1 MNNTS
6 VEFSE
11 WEYRNIALA
20 ATAQCALLVHE
31 LATKGD
37 ADPRQLRACVDPLL
51 VLDPKSNAD
60 VYPSVAAFSTGLNAL
75 QQAFSGANTQQFPE
89 AVRYMLGMTV
99 LQQKISRMPGLQA
112 KIRKGLQAA
121 QPLATGFTDD
131 VATTGIAADFPYAE
145 TARLYQ
151 NTISTLSYRIHV
163 AGNPEHLRNQLVADK
178 IRTLLLAGIRSAVLW
193 QQLGGRR
200 WHLLFYRKQIRES
213 IAQIRRALM
222 TVNTDRTH

>member
-6 VEFSE
+6 VEFSKL
-11 WEYRNIALA
+11 EYRNIALA
-20 ATAQCALLVHE
+20 ATTQCALLVHE

-37 ADPRQLRACVDPLL
+37 VDARQLRACVDPLL
-51 VLDPKSNAD
+51 VLDPKSTSD
-60 VYPSVAAFSTGLNAL
+60 VYPNVAAFSTGLNAL
-75 QQAFSGANTQQFPE
+75 QQAFSGDNGKQNPE
-89 AVRYMLGMTV
+89 AVRYLLGMTV
-99 LQQKISRMPGLQA
+99 LQQKLSRMSGLQT
-112 KIRKGLQAA
+112 KIRKGLQTA
-121 QPLATGFTDD
+121 QSSDTGYSDEGETNP
-131 VATTGIAADFPYAE
+131 VVDFPYAE

-163 AGNPEHLRNQLVADK
+163 AGNPEHLRNQQVADK

-213 IAQIRRALM
+213 IAHIRRAMM
-222 TVNTDRTH
+222 TVNTG